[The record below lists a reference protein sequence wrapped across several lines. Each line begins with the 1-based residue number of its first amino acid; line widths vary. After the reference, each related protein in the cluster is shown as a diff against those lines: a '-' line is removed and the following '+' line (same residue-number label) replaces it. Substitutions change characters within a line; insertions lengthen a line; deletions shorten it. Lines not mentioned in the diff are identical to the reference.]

1 MPSCSR
7 ILLCIE
13 RSRSLDE
20 GMRSRAGQDIE
31 GEVDRGIEAED
42 DEDDDEADE
51 GTRPEAGA
59 GTVSDADQVT
69 GFQGLHLR

>member
-1 MPSCSR
+1 
-7 ILLCIE
+7 
-13 RSRSLDE
+13 
-20 GMRSRAGQDIE
+20 MRSRAGQDIE